1 MKKWRYPALH
11 LLAWLVLWISGTRDA
26 MEGYSVHPPNFA
38 WIKESGWPPL
48 AALGFRDLAYQ
59 TISMVA
65 FYSAYFWTAPNLFP
79 RRRYG
84 RALLSLLGVF
94 AAMVATRYVME
105 FWVIRPVLH
114 FENYFGK
121 PIDPWYY
128 ITNCIRY
135 SNNYCWYGI
144 ILFFLTRPG
153 RVKQQKAEAELA
165 FLRSQINPHFLFNT
179 INDIYSLVY
188 RQQKEAPEALLK
200 LSGILRYALYE
211 ESRDSV
217 SLDKELTYLRDYL
230 DLVSIGSN
238 HRTYIDFRVEGETD
252 SLSIAP
258 LLLIPFAENMVRH
271 GVTDDPGRPASLHI
285 HTDKRHFRLFAINHI
300 REKQKDAVG
309 GIGLRNVR
317 RRLELMYP
325 GLHTFEVIEQE
336 GRFRCILNLTLNP

>member
-1 MKKWRYPALH
+1 MKKWLSPALH
-11 LLAWLVLWISGTRDA
+11 VLAWLVLWISGIRDW
-26 MEGYSVHPPNFA
+26 MGVYTNRPFDVA
-38 WIKESGWPPL
+38 WIKAIGWPPL
-48 AALGFRDLAYQ
+48 AAIAVRNLGYQ
-59 TISMVA
+59 CISMVA
-65 FYSAYFWTAPNLFP
+65 FYTAFAWTAPLLFP
-79 RRRYG
+79 RRRYV

-94 AAMVATRYVME
+94 AAMVATRAVME
-105 FWVIRPVLH
+105 FWIVRPVLH

-121 PIDPWYY
+121 PIDPWWY
-128 ITNCIRY
+128 ITNCISY
-135 SNNYCWYGI
+135 SFNYCLYGI
-144 ILFFLTRPG
+144 ILFFLTRSG
-153 RVKQQKAEAELA
+153 RAKQQKAEAELA

-211 ESRDSV
+211 ENRDSV
-217 SLDKELTYLRDYL
+217 SLDKELAYLRDYL

-238 HRTYIDFRVEGETD
+238 HRTFIDFHIEGDTD

-271 GVTDDPGRPASLHI
+271 GVVDDPAYPASLHI
-285 HTDKRHFRLFAINHI
+285 RTEKGRFQLHAVNHI
-300 REKQKDAVG
+300 RQRQKDPVG

-325 GLHTFEVIEQE
+325 GLHSFEVTEKE
-336 GRFRCILNLTLNP
+336 GQFRCDLNLTLNS